1 MKKEKQFVRTPVLYL
16 VIPCYNESEVLE
28 ETMSVFVKTILRL
41 AHDHVIAGNSC
52 VLLVDDG
59 STDDTWEK
67 IWNASRNPAYAPFV
81 KGIRESKNNGHQNA
95 LMAGMMYARSKGCDI
110 VITMDADGQDDIS
123 VLPEMIRKYSRD
135 FCDIVYGVRR
145 RRTQDTVGK
154 RWTAHLYYRLMHLFG
169 AHVIYDHA
177 DFRLLS
183 RRALDALAQYPER
196 NLFLRGIV
204 PDLGFDTAIIEY
216 DRMERMAGD
225 TKYPLRKMLKLALDG
240 ITGFSIRPLHMI
252 AGLGFVMSVGSFVAC
267 VWALISFLLGNTV
280 PGWTSMTCIVCLV
293 CGVQLLCLG
302 VIGIYVGRI
311 CQEVKQRPRY
321 VLSETTEDEE

>member
-16 VIPCYNESEVLE
+16 VIPCYNESAVLD
-28 ETMSVFVKTILRL
+28 ETLPVFVETILRL

-67 IWNASRNPAYAPFV
+67 IWNGSRNPAYAPFV

-123 VLPEMIRKYSRD
+123 VLPEMIKKYSRD

-145 RRTQDTVGK
+145 RRMQDTVGK
-154 RWTAHLYYRLMHLFG
+154 RWTAHLYYRLMRLFG
-169 AHVIYDHA
+169 ANVIYDHA
-177 DFRLLS
+177 DFRLMS
-183 RRALDALAQYPER
+183 RRALNALAQYPER
-196 NLFLRGIV
+196 NLFLRGMV

-216 DRMERMAGD
+216 DRMERIAGD

-240 ITGFSIRPLHMI
+240 ITGFSIRPLHLI

-321 VLSETTEDEE
+321 LLSETTEDEE

>member
-1 MKKEKQFVRTPVLYL
+1 M
-16 VIPCYNESEVLE
+16 
-28 ETMSVFVKTILRL
+28 
-41 AHDHVIAGNSC
+41 
-52 VLLVDDG
+52 
-59 STDDTWEK
+59 
-67 IWNASRNPAYAPFV
+67 
-81 KGIRESKNNGHQNA
+81 
-95 LMAGMMYARSKGCDI
+95 
-110 VITMDADGQDDIS
+110 
-123 VLPEMIRKYSRD
+123 
-135 FCDIVYGVRR
+135 
-145 RRTQDTVGK
+145 
-154 RWTAHLYYRLMHLFG
+154 
-169 AHVIYDHA
+169 
-177 DFRLLS
+177 
-183 RRALDALAQYPER
+183 
-196 NLFLRGIV
+196 

-321 VLSETTEDEE
+321 LLSETTEDEE

>member
-28 ETMSVFVKTILRL
+28 ETMPVFVKTILRL

-52 VLLVDDG
+52 VLFVDDG

-67 IWNASRNPAYAPFV
+67 IWNGSRNPAYAPFV

-123 VLPEMIRKYSRD
+123 VLPEMIKKYSSD

-154 RWTAHLYYRLMHLFG
+154 RWTAHLYYRLMRLFG
-169 AHVIYDHA
+169 ANVIYDHA
-177 DFRLLS
+177 DFRLMS
-183 RRALDALAQYPER
+183 RRALNALAQYPER
-196 NLFLRGIV
+196 NLFLRGMV

-216 DRMERMAGD
+216 DRMERIAGD

-240 ITGFSIRPLHMI
+240 ITGFSIRPLHLI
-252 AGLGFVMSVGSFVAC
+252 AGLGFVMSVGSFFAC
-267 VWALISFLLGNTV
+267 IWALVAFLLGNTV
-280 PGWTSMTCIVCLV
+280 PGWASMTCIVCLV

-311 CQEVKQRPRY
+311 YQEVKQRPRY
-321 VLSETTEDEE
+321 LLSETTEDEE